1 MYGMPDLFDPMDIE
15 QINTGIKSSV
25 KWLFVGMFIGSF
37 VNIAGGK
44 LLYIFVNSRSIYFS

>member
-44 LLYIFVNSRSIYFS
+44 LL